1 MTGAAHGTA
10 AAPVRIAL
18 VGLGWAATEI
28 WLPRLRTHPGYT
40 VTAVVDPAPG
50 APEVLSTEGIDVPL
64 FTTVSQLP
72 LGMADLAV
80 VAVPNHLHA
89 TVAAELLTRGM
100 PVFLEKPV
108 CLSSEEAR
116 QLVAAERAG
125 GAVLLAGSAARYRA
139 DVTVLRETVEKLGR
153 IRHVDLE
160 WIRARGVPDAGGWFT
175 SSSLAG
181 GGALLD
187 LGWHLL
193 DTLTSLLGPTG
204 FGQAVG
210 TVSSD
215 FVNHGSARAA
225 WRDDEPARDTAFAD
239 VEDTARGFLVTDEG
253 VSVALRASWASHAAT
268 DVTRIRVEGSDGTA
282 TLECTFGFS
291 PNRVAG
297 PTVTHTRDGITTEV
311 PVRAEEIGAEY
322 VRQLDALPG
331 LLADPALRGR
341 AVEGAARTIG
351 VIERVY
357 GSAREARAKRA
368 AQVFVP
374 TPERQS

>member
-1 MTGAAHGTA
+1 MTGISDGTA
-10 AAPVRIAL
+10 AAPVRIAM
-18 VGLGWAATEI
+18 VGLGWAATSI
-28 WLPRLRTHPGYT
+28 WLPRLRRHPRYT

-50 APEVLSTEGIDVPL
+50 APEVLGAQGIDAPL
-64 FTTVSQLP
+64 FTEAGQLP
-72 LGMADLAV
+72 ADIADLAV

-89 TVAAELLTRGM
+89 TVAAALLTRGI

-108 CLSSEEAR
+108 CLSKEEA
-116 QLVAAERAG
+116 QALAAAEEAG

-139 DVTVLRETVEKLGR
+139 DVTALRETVKGLGQV
-153 IRHVDLE
+153 RHVDLE

-175 SSSLAG
+175 DSSLAG

-193 DTLTSLLGPTG
+193 DTLTSLLGPAG

-215 FVNHGSARAA
+215 FLNHGSARAA
-225 WRDDEPARDTAFAD
+225 WRDDEPALAMAAGD
-239 VEDTARGFLVTDEG
+239 VEDTARGFLITDEG
-253 VSVALRASWASHAAT
+253 VSVALRASWASHAGT

-282 TLECTFGFS
+282 ALECTFGFS
-291 PNRVAG
+291 PNRVAA

-322 VRQLDALPG
+322 VRQLDALPV
-331 LLADPALRGR
+331 LLADPTLRGR
-341 AVEGAARTIG
+341 AVEDAARTIG

-357 GSAREARAKRA
+357 GSAREARTRRA
-368 AQVFVP
+368 AQALVP
-374 TPERQS
+374 TLERQS

>member
-1 MTGAAHGTA
+1 MTGTA
-10 AAPVRIAL
+10 EAPVRIAL
-18 VGLGWAATEI
+18 VGLGWAATSI
-28 WLPRLRTHPGYT
+28 WLPRLRRHPGYT

-50 APEVLSTEGIDVPL
+50 APAVLAAEGIDAPL
-64 FTTVSQLP
+64 FTEVGQLP
-72 LGMADLAV
+72 PELADLAV

-89 TVAAELLTRGM
+89 TVAARLLTQGTA
-100 PVFLEKPV
+100 VFLEKPV

-116 QLVAAERAG
+116 QLAAAEQAG

-139 DVTVLRETVEKLGR
+139 DVTRLRETVEKLGR
-153 IRHVDLE
+153 VRHVDLE
-160 WIRARGVPDAGGWFT
+160 WIRARGVPDVGGWFT

-193 DTLTSLLGPTG
+193 DTLTSLLGPAD

-225 WRDDEPARDTAFAD
+225 WRRDEPVRNAGAGD
-239 VEDTARGFLVTDEG
+239 VEDTARGFLITDEG
-253 VSVALRASWASHAAT
+253 VSVALRVSWASHVAT
-268 DVTRIRVEGSDGTA
+268 DVTRIRVEGSDGSA
-282 TLECTFGFS
+282 VLECTFGFS
-291 PNRVAG
+291 PNRVARS
-297 PTVTHTRDGITTEV
+297 TVRHTRDGITTELPV
-311 PVRAEEIGAEY
+311 PAEEIGAEY
-322 VRQLDALPG
+322 IRQLDGLPG

-341 AVEGAARTIG
+341 AVEDAARTIG

-357 GSAREARAKRA
+357 GSARKAHA
-368 AQVFVP
+368 AQALVP
-374 TPERQS
+374 TLGRQS